1 MMEDGGAEALPE
13 IDSHPAC
20 TSPERKQKNDIKGQN
35 ETKHLNFEFSN
46 TNRQRCPQTKLMK
59 FDTHT
64 S

>member
-1 MMEDGGAEALPE
+1 MEDGGAEALPE

-35 ETKHLNFEFSN
+35 ETKHLNFEFYGLDSP
-46 TNRQRCPQTKLMK
+46 TQIDRDVHRL
-59 FDTHT
+59 